1 MNSSLNIVELR
12 DGRINASPP
21 VREAGIRADLTD
33 TSFELS
39 LAGLQSSP
47 VYYRVGMGRLEWSC
61 DLAAFG
67 AGDGIPVPDVGTL
80 LTIADGYQV
89 APDYSPIPGVAR
101 LPLGAVVQ
109 VDGAGVTVS
118 RRQPML
124 PQHLTFQQAVTEA
137 LAHLGDDFAIA
148 YSGGLSST
156 FLACCSANA
165 GSQPPLLH
173 GVIRDHRERTLPG
186 GIDGLDLKAV
196 DVDLG
201 ELLDPHLIT
210 GDEPLPPMP
219 EVEVRRRMAAAL
231 EREFG
236 GRVVTG
242 ALLKDL
248 VSARLGQV
256 EAGVKDWRLLTVEPF
271 HIHGTLRD
279 LAAARELLKDQRVH
293 RPGAGTED
301 SQPTAAPPPPSPKP
315 TEPPGLT
322 AKASDA
328 LASARRGALGVWK
341 DHLDFLDPVLGR
353 ALAGLAERGPLATPA
368 LSNPVLSSAA
378 ALKPA
383 ELVRIRKGVL
393 VKHLPLKRALKARG
407 IATVRDASPGFWVRA
422 AAGAYLI
429 RERDKIVRQLET
441 ECALA
446 DLGLVDPQ
454 RVTAVL
460 HDGRE
465 LANQVMPLLRLVWL
479 DQWLRKR
486 A

>member
-1 MNSSLNIVELR
+1 MNSSLNVVEFT
-12 DGRINASPP
+12 DGRINASPSAP
-21 VREAGIRADLTD
+21 EAGNRAVVTD

-39 LAGLQSSP
+39 LASLESSP

-61 DLAAFG
+61 DLRAFH
-67 AGDGIPVPDVGTL
+67 AGDGIPVPDAGTL

-89 APDYSPIPGVAR
+89 APDYSPIPGVTR
-101 LPLGAVVQ
+101 LPIGAVVQ
-109 VDGAGVTVS
+109 VDRAGVTVS
-118 RRQPML
+118 RRQPTL
-124 PQHLTFQQAVTEA
+124 PQHLTFQQAVTGM
-137 LAHLGDDFAIA
+137 LARLGDDFAIA

-156 FLACCSANA
+156 FLACCAVNA
-165 GSQPPLLH
+165 GLQPPLLH
-173 GVIRDHRERTLPG
+173 GVIRDRRERTLPH

-219 EVEVRRRMAAAL
+219 ELEARRRMVAAL

-236 GRVVTG
+236 GTVVTG

-248 VSARLGQV
+248 ISARLGQA

-271 HIHGTLRD
+271 HVHGTLRG
-279 LAAARELLKDQRVH
+279 LAAARELLKDQMVH
-293 RPGAGTED
+293 RRGVGTED
-301 SQPTAAPPPPSPKP
+301 SQPTGAPPPPSPKP
-315 TEPPGLT
+315 AGLPGLT
-322 AKASDA
+322 AAAGDA
-328 LASARRGALGVWK
+328 LASTRRGTLGVWK

-353 ALAGLAERGPLATPA
+353 ALTGLAERGPLATPA
-368 LSNPVLSSAA
+368 LSNSVLSSAA
-378 ALKPA
+378 ALKPV
-383 ELVRIRKGVL
+383 ELARIRKGML
-393 VKHLPLKRALKARG
+393 VRHLPMRQALKARE
-407 IATVRDASPGFWVRA
+407 IATVRDASPGFWIRA

-446 DLGLVDPQ
+446 DLGLVNPQ
-454 RVTAVL
+454 RVAAVL
-460 HDGRE
+460 YDGRE